1 MSLDQYDVIRELGRG
16 GMAVVHLAR
25 QRDLQRLVAL
35 KELGGFNARDPA
47 FAERFLRESRLA
59 GSLNHPNI
67 VTVYEYFEDG
77 GTPYIAMELIEGG
90 SLRPLIG
97 ELSLPKVA
105 RVLEDLLAAVAY
117 AGRAGIV
124 HRDLKHENALITKEG
139 RLKVADFGIAKIA
152 ASGQAGLTSEGMTV
166 GTPEYMSPE
175 QALARDVGPASDLYS
190 VGCMTYEM
198 LTGRLPFQSES
209 QAALLVAH
217 VNESVP
223 DVREVDPLIPEA
235 VALWVARM
243 TEKDP
248 DDRFPD
254 AGAAWEA
261 FEEAVLEHIGPLW
274 RRDATIEPGS
284 GIDLSDIPP
293 QGDTP
298 MRPAA
303 SAQPINP
310 AGATS
315 YQTYQAPAA
324 LHELVGDEG
333 ADAAPAVVTPPPRPA
348 ARPPKRVT
356 PAPVPS
362 VSGKPERDARPADA
376 PADAGDEETQRALP
390 VGAIAGAAVAALI
403 IAFVIG
409 MSSGGGEQAASAKG
423 DGFTLNAPAGWK
435 AAPPDPAASSREGFI
450 AVAPPGAGAGEVVSA
465 GRLPTSVAVQALRD
479 SGDVAHV
486 KLGAGE
492 AVSTV
497 ADGSPT
503 AYLLPTSEDV
513 VVIFCGAGA
522 AVRDACADVAGSLE
536 LTSGEALAPGPT
548 EDGASALGG
557 ALTRLRN
564 ALRNPTEDLE
574 RARSSADQATV
585 AGDLARVYRAA
596 ASDVKRAD
604 VGALAASA
612 RDQLANALRS
622 AGSGWTR
629 FATGAKN
636 KSAGA
641 VATARSQIARARTR
655 VVRARAALAA
665 VGYEA
670 GGG

>member
-25 QRDLQRLVAL
+25 QRDLERLVAL
-35 KELGGFNARDPA
+35 KELGGFNARDPS
-47 FAERFLRESRLA
+47 FAERFLRESRMA

-105 RVLEDLLAAVAY
+105 RVLEDLLAAVGY

-139 RLKVADFGIAKIA
+139 RVKVADFGIAKIA
-152 ASGQAGLTSEGMTV
+152 SSGQAGLTSEGMTV

-190 VGCMTYEM
+190 IGCMTYEM

-217 VNESVP
+217 VNDAVP
-223 DVREVDPLIPEA
+223 DVREIDPLIPEG

-284 GIDLSDIPP
+284 AIDVSDIPP

-298 MRPAA
+298 LRPPTSSQPSAA
-303 SAQPINP
+303 SL
-310 AGATS
+310 GGTG

-324 LHELVGDEG
+324 LHELLGDEG
-333 ADAAPAVVTPPPRPA
+333 ADAAPAVATP
-348 ARPPKRVT
+348 
-356 PAPVPS
+356 
-362 VSGKPERDARPADA
+362 
-376 PADAGDEETQRALP
+376 
-390 VGAIAGAAVAALI
+390 
-403 IAFVIG
+403 
-409 MSSGGGEQAASAKG
+409 
-423 DGFTLNAPAGWK
+423 
-435 AAPPDPAASSREGFI
+435 
-450 AVAPPGAGAGEVVSA
+450 
-465 GRLPTSVAVQALRD
+465 
-479 SGDVAHV
+479 
-486 KLGAGE
+486 
-492 AVSTV
+492 
-497 ADGSPT
+497 
-503 AYLLPTSEDV
+503 
-513 VVIFCGAGA
+513 
-522 AVRDACADVAGSLE
+522 
-536 LTSGEALAPGPT
+536 
-548 EDGASALGG
+548 
-557 ALTRLRN
+557 
-564 ALRNPTEDLE
+564 
-574 RARSSADQATV
+574 
-585 AGDLARVYRAA
+585 
-596 ASDVKRAD
+596 
-604 VGALAASA
+604 
-612 RDQLANALRS
+612 
-622 AGSGWTR
+622 
-629 FATGAKN
+629 
-636 KSAGA
+636 
-641 VATARSQIARARTR
+641 
-655 VVRARAALAA
+655 
-665 VGYEA
+665 
-670 GGG
+670 